1 LIILWRRS
9 TCVSFRII
17 TCVSTFLP
25 YLCLMPTLRQLFLTN
40 NAQTTSFPLLL
51 EFERAEGIYMY
62 DSAGKAYIDLISG
75 IGVSTLGH
83 SHPKVI
89 NAVKQQ
95 VDKYMH
101 LMVYGEY
108 VQTPQV
114 RFAEKLISIFPKN
127 LQSVYFTNSGAEAV
141 EGALKLA
148 KRYTGRSE
156 IIACHNSYH
165 GSTHGALSVMGNEE
179 FKQAYRPLLPGVNF
193 IRFNEPAD
201 LELITN
207 QTACVIIETLQGE
220 AGIRVPDI
228 AYMQALRARCNE
240 TGTLLILDEIQAAF
254 GRTGALFA
262 FEHYGITPDMLLL
275 AKALGGGM
283 PVGAFAASHQIMD
296 ALKEN
301 PILGHITTFG
311 GHPVCC
317 AAGLAAL
324 EVLLDDDL
332 CKGVAEKEELFRS
345 LLIHPAIKQIR
356 GKGLMLAIEFESF
369 ELNKRIIDRCIANGV
384 ITDWFLHCS
393 NAMRIAPPL
402 IITHNEI
409 QKACEVILE
418 AISGT
423 ASN

>member
-1 LIILWRRS
+1 
-9 TCVSFRII
+9 
-17 TCVSTFLP
+17 
-25 YLCLMPTLRQLFLTN
+25 MPTLRQLFLSH
-40 NAQTTSFPLLL
+40 NAQTTDFPLLL

-62 DSAGKAYIDLISG
+62 DKEGKAYIDLISG
-75 IGVSTLGH
+75 IGVSNLGH
-83 SHPKVI
+83 SNPYVV
-89 NAVKQQ
+89 NAIKEQL
-95 VDKYMH
+95 DKYMH

-114 RFAEKLISIFPKN
+114 RFAEKLISLLPQN

-141 EGALKLA
+141 EGAIKLA
-148 KRYTGRSE
+148 KRFTGRRE
-156 IIACHNSYH
+156 IIAFYNSYH

-193 IRFNEPAD
+193 IRFNNPGD
-201 LELITN
+201 LDKIN
-207 QTACVIIETLQGE
+207 DQTACVIIETIQGE
-220 AGIRVPDI
+220 AGVRVPGMD
-228 AYMQALRARCNE
+228 YMRALRKRCNE

-254 GRTGALFA
+254 GRTGHLFA
-262 FEHYGITPDMLLL
+262 FEHFDIVPDILLL

-283 PVGAFAASHQIMD
+283 PVGAFIASNVVMS

-324 EVLLDDDL
+324 EVLLNENL
-332 CKGVAEKEELFRS
+332 VATVAEKAQLFRKT
-345 LLIHPAIKQIR
+345 LVHPSIKEIR

-369 ELNKRIIDRCIANGV
+369 ELNKKIIDRCIAHGV

-402 IITHNEI
+402 IITHDEI
-409 QKACEVILE
+409 KNACSVILE
-418 AISGT
+418 AVEYYS
-423 ASN
+423 